1 MAESAPE
8 PTPMTAHDT
17 HHHTDEKPDM
27 ARARRSKCTKPPKD
41 DNDLIPLLYRP
52 PPDEDDPYSLV
63 NDMPAEFM
71 VKDRR
76 WTPYKLQSMILRVLE
91 AQILEATT

>member
-1 MAESAPE
+1 MTE
-8 PTPMTAHDT
+8 PALVTAHAT
-17 HHHTDEKPDM
+17 QHHTHEKPDV
-27 ARARRSKCTKPPKD
+27 ARARQSKCTKPSND

-71 VKDRR
+71 VKHRR
-76 WTPYKLQSMILRVLE
+76 WTPYKLQSMILQVLE
-91 AQILEATT
+91 AQILDATT